1 MIPLKAIQ
9 RWWVLICA
17 CLALLGPFASAQSF
31 TISTVAGNSTAGFS
45 GDGGPATGAA
55 LRNPAGVAVG
65 SDLCIYI
72 ADLKNR
78 RVRKVEPDGTIKTI
92 AGTDESFNAKSSG
105 DGGPA
110 TSANFG
116 SPYGIAI
123 DRTGYVYVGD
133 QQGQCVRRIAPD
145 GVITRFAGN
154 GLRGYAGDGGLAI
167 DARLSGPNDIDF
179 DAQRNVYIAD
189 TGNHRIRIVD
199 SDGKITTFAG
209 IGTAGYSGDGGPADQ
224 AQLNA
229 PAAICFDASGQLYI
243 CNFGNHCVR
252 KVSKDRSI
260 STIAGTGKKGFSG
273 DGGPAANAELFQPC
287 GVAVD
292 KRSRVYIADSAN
304 CRIRIIREDGT
315 IHTVAGTGRKA
326 YRSNGGPAAAA
337 EVSIPDLIDSD
348 ATGAIYIAAFQN
360 HIIRKLTP
368 DP

>member
-1 MIPLKAIQ
+1 MIPITAI
-9 RWWVLICA
+9 RWFALTCVS
-17 CLALLGPFASAQSF
+17 LALLTPFASAQSF
-31 TISTVAGNSTAGFS
+31 AISTVAGNGKAGFS
-45 GDGGPATGAA
+45 GDGGPATVAE
-55 LRNPAGVAVG
+55 LRNPAGIAVG
-65 SDLCIYI
+65 SDRSIYI

-78 RVRKVEPDGTIKTI
+78 RVRKVATDGTIQTI
-92 AGTDESFNAKSSG
+92 AGNGEAFKANASG

-110 TSANFG
+110 TSASFG
-116 SPYGIAI
+116 SPYGVAV
-123 DRTGYVYVGD
+123 DRDGYVYVGD

-154 GLRGYAGDGGLAI
+154 GLRGFAGDGGLAI

-179 DAQRNVYIAD
+179 DVQDNVHIAD

-199 SDGKITTFAG
+199 RDGKITTFAG
-209 IGTAGYSGDGGPADQ
+209 IGTAGYSGDGGRADQ
-224 AQLNA
+224 AELNA

-243 CNFGNHCVR
+243 CDFGNHCVR

-273 DGGPAANAELFQPC
+273 DGGPAANAQLFQPC

-326 YRSNGGPAAAA
+326 YSGDGGPASAA
-337 EVSIPDLIDSD
+337 EISIPDLIDID
-348 ATGAIYIAAFQN
+348 ETGNIYVAEFRN
-360 HIIRKLTP
+360 HVIRRLTP
-368 DP
+368 NP